1 MPFPGINIDFING
14 QLGQTIAT
22 PDGIGLFAVSAV
34 AKEAFELNKAYEVK
48 SMVDVAALGIL
59 PDVDNYRLYKTLKEF
74 YDEAG
79 EGVKCWVIGFAKTT
93 KVSDWFTANVTTGLV
108 PIQTALDAAK
118 GEISLIGC
126 ILSPDESYTP
136 TVTNGIDADITLA
149 MQKANTFL
157 NTYTK
162 SKYAPASVIF
172 EGYAFSGNKTDLTD
186 LKTMNYERCSV
197 MIGDTEAKTS
207 TPGSKGACVGIY
219 LGRLA
224 KSSVEVNPGRVRD
237 GALNITTAFVNDT
250 PAEQFDTEALHDKG
264 YVTLRIHTGK
274 SGYFFADC
282 PTASSATS
290 DYHFLTHRRVID
302 KAYRLAY
309 QGSLD
314 FLLEENDVLTN
325 GTINPI
331 YAKTVENIL
340 ESLIYQ
346 EMTANGELSIDT
358 TSPNDRGVICKVD
371 LNHNVVATGQ
381 LKLAKLQVRMKGYNR
396 YIDIPLGF
404 VSVTPNNE

>member
-1 MPFPGINIDFING
+1 MPFPGINIEFING

-22 PDGIGLFAVSAV
+22 PDGICLFAISAV
-34 AKEAFELNKAYEVK
+34 ATDNFELNKAYEVK

-59 PDVDNYRLYKTLKEF
+59 PDVDNYRLHKTLREF

-79 EGVKCWVIGFAKTT
+79 EGVKCWVIGFEKNT
-93 KVSDWFTANVTTGLV
+93 KVSDWFTANVSTGLV
-108 PIQTALDAAK
+108 PVQTALDAAK

-126 ILSPDESYTP
+126 VLSPDAEYTP
-136 TVTNGIDADITLA
+136 EVTDGMDADIVAA
-149 MQKANTFL
+149 MQKANLFL
-157 NTYTK
+157 NNYTK
-162 SKYAPASVIF
+162 SKYAPASVVF
-172 EGYAFSGNKTDLTD
+172 EGYAFNGNKTDLED
-186 LKTMNYERCSV
+186 LKTMSYERCSV
-197 MIGDTEAKTS
+197 MISDTEARTG
-207 TPGSKGACVGIY
+207 TPASNGAAVGTY

-224 KSSVEVNPGRVRD
+224 GSSVQVNPGRVRD
-237 GALNITTAFVNDT
+237 GALNVLKAFVVDT

-264 YVTLRIHTGK
+264 YVTLRTHTGK

-290 DYHFLTHRRVID
+290 DYHYLTHRRVID

-314 FLLEENDVLTN
+314 FLLDDNDVMPN
-325 GTINPI
+325 GSVNPI
-331 YAKTVENIL
+331 YAKTFENAI

-346 EMTANGELSIDT
+346 EMTVNGELSQDT
-358 TSPNDRGVICKVD
+358 TDPKDRGVICRVD
-371 LNHNVVATGQ
+371 LEHNVVSTGE
-381 LKLAKLQVRMKGYNR
+381 LKIAKLQVRAKGYNR

-404 VSVTPNNE
+404 VPVTTNND